1 MIDIIDFRWSGPYI
15 CTNLYTFLYLGMM
28 LYEKQSS
35 KVRLANLEFE
45 TDTSKTQ
52 ELLKCLLSSMSL
64 LQEAKQCID
73 LEPSSSPMA
82 KYVHV
87 INEDMKEL
95 SDYIQMVR
103 ELVWNL

>member
-1 MIDIIDFRWSGPYI
+1 MQNEFPLYI
-15 CTNLYTFLYLGMM
+15 CTNPYTFLYLGMM

-103 ELVWNL
+103 ELV

>member
-1 MIDIIDFRWSGPYI
+1 
-15 CTNLYTFLYLGMM
+15 MM

-35 KVRLANLEFE
+35 MVRLANLEFE

-52 ELLKCLLSSMSL
+52 ELLKRLLSSMSL
-64 LQEAKQCID
+64 LQEAKQCLD
-73 LEPSSSPMA
+73 LEPNSSPMA
-82 KYVHV
+82 KYVNV

-103 ELVWNL
+103 ELV